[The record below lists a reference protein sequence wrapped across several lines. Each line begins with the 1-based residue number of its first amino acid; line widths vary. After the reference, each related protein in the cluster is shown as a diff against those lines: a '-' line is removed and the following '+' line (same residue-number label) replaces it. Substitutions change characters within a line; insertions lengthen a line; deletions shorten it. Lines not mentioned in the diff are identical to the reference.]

1 MEIENNYAFD
11 VAIIGAGPAGSCCA
25 ISLANSG
32 LRVALIDKAT
42 FPRDKICGD
51 ALNIDVVNQLHLMG
65 EGILKNFENN
75 AQKTASFGIKIFST
89 KASFAMPLYH
99 NKIKSCGYVMKRFDF
114 DNYLFEEA
122 KAHKNIFCYE
132 GTGVEKIEQNIDS
145 ISFNAANNSF
155 KTKLIIGADGAHSIV
170 AKTFG
175 LHEVDKNNYS
185 AGLRQYYNNVTGFNE
200 DNMIELHFFKE
211 TAPGYFWMFPMPDGL
226 ANIGI
231 GMLSS
236 KVAKKKINL
245 KELMHRLITTHPN
258 LVERFKDAQPLET
271 VKGFGLPLGGKK
283 RNLSGNRFLLIG
295 DAASL
300 IDPFSGEGI
309 GNAVRSGRLA
319 AAHII
324 NCFKE
329 NNFSADFNKAYD
341 KIIYQKMEK
350 EFKVSKMLLRIAQ
363 WPRFCNF
370 IIRKASEV
378 SFIGNQLTEGLGSLS
393 KRGKLFRQ
401 PIFYLRLF
409 FSKKD

>member
-1 MEIENNYAFD
+1 MKKEEFD
-11 VAIIGAGPAGSCCA
+11 VAIIGAGPAGCCCA
-25 ISLANSG
+25 ISLAESG
-32 LRVALIDKAT
+32 LRVALIDKAI

-51 ALNIDVVNQLHLMG
+51 ALNIDVVNQLKLMG
-65 EGILKNFENN
+65 ESILKNFENN
-75 AQKTASFGIKIFST
+75 AQKTASYGIKIFST

-99 NKIKSCGYVMKRFDF
+99 NKVKSCGYVMKRFDF

-122 KAHKNIFCYE
+122 KSHKNIFCYE
-132 GTGVEKIEQNIDS
+132 DTCVKKIEEKTDC
-145 ISFNAANNSF
+145 ISFTAGNNLF
-155 KTKLIIGADGAHSIV
+155 TTKLIIGADGAHSIV

-175 LHEVDKNNYS
+175 LHEVDKNNYG
-185 AGLRQYYNNVTGFNE
+185 AGIRQYYKNVTGFNV

-211 TAPGYFWMFPMPDGL
+211 TAPGYFWMFPMPDGF

-245 KELMHRLITTHPN
+245 KELMQHLITTKPT
-258 LVERFKDAQPLET
+258 LIERFKDAEPLET
-271 VKGFGLPLGGKK
+271 VKGFGLPFGGKK

-319 AAHII
+319 AAHSMD
-324 NCFKE
+324 CFKK
-329 NNFSADFNKAYD
+329 NDFSAVFNKAYD
-341 KIIYQKMEK
+341 NIIYQKMEK
-350 EFKVSKMLLRIAQ
+350 EFKLSKMLLSIAK
-363 WPRFCNF
+363 WPLFCNF
-370 IIRKASEV
+370 IIKKASEV
-378 SFIGNQLTEGLGSLS
+378 SYIGNQLTEGLGNVS

-401 PIFYLRLF
+401 PMFYFRLI

>member
-1 MEIENNYAFD
+1 MKKEEFD
-11 VAIIGAGPAGSCCA
+11 VAIIGAGPAGCCCA
-25 ISLANSG
+25 ISLAESG
-32 LRVALIDKAT
+32 LRVALIDKAI

-51 ALNIDVVNQLHLMG
+51 ALNIDVVNQLKLMG
-65 EGILKNFENN
+65 ESILKNFENN
-75 AQKTASFGIKIFST
+75 AQKTASYGIKIFST

-99 NKIKSCGYVMKRFDF
+99 NKVKSCGYVMKRFDF

-122 KAHKNIFCYE
+122 KLHKNIFCYE
-132 GTGVEKIEQNIDS
+132 DTCVKKIEEKIDC
-145 ISFNAANNSF
+145 ISFTAGNNLF
-155 KTKLIIGADGAHSIV
+155 TTKLIIGADGAHSIV

-175 LHEVDKNNYS
+175 LHEVDKNNYG
-185 AGLRQYYNNVTGFNE
+185 AGIRQYYKNVTGFNA

-211 TAPGYFWMFPMPDGL
+211 TAPGYFWMFPMPDGF

-245 KELMHRLITTHPN
+245 KELMQHLITTKPT
-258 LVERFKDAQPLET
+258 LIERFKDAQPLET
-271 VKGFGLPLGGKK
+271 VKGFGLPFGGKK

-319 AAHII
+319 AAHSMD
-324 NCFKE
+324 CFKK
-329 NNFSADFNKAYD
+329 NDFSAVFNKAYD
-341 KIIYQKMEK
+341 NIIYQKMEK
-350 EFKVSKMLLRIAQ
+350 EFKLSKMLLSIAK
-363 WPRFCNF
+363 WPLFCNF
-370 IIRKASEV
+370 IIKKASDV
-378 SFIGNQLTEGLGSLS
+378 GYIGNQLTEGLGNVS
-393 KRGKLFRQ
+393 KRGILFRQ
-401 PIFYLRLF
+401 PMFYFRLI